1 VFIATAKVIQK
12 YWYRHRLLA
21 MKNISIGPKK
31 TLLVELLTLTLWYE
45 SGDPYINRKNIS
57 AIA

>member
-1 VFIATAKVIQK
+1 LVSASITGNEKHQ
-12 YWYRHRLLA
+12 YW
-21 MKNISIGPKK
+21 SKK